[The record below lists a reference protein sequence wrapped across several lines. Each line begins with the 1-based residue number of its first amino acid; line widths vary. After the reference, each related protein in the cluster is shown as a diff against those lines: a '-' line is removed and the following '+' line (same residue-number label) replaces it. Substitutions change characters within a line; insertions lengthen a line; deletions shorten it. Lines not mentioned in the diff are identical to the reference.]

1 MEEESHLFV
10 SNIINHYPDFHFTF
24 DLFYLFYMKILTL
37 QCKILH
43 FAGNDE
49 KDDIALMCYILSI
62 QIKII
67 TGSSSFILSFQY
79 FQFEFSILPVH
90 IKVVGEEVP
99 DKKVSEKVCVA
110 ERVENGVRNPPMVQ
124 CTRKQTQR

>member
-37 QCKILH
+37 QCKILR

-67 TGSSSFILSFQY
+67 TGSSSFIFSFQY

-90 IKVVGEEVP
+90 IKVVGEGVYRRKRVEDP
-99 DKKVSEKVCVA
+99 DKSSW
-110 ERVENGVRNPPMVQ
+110 
-124 CTRKQTQR
+124 